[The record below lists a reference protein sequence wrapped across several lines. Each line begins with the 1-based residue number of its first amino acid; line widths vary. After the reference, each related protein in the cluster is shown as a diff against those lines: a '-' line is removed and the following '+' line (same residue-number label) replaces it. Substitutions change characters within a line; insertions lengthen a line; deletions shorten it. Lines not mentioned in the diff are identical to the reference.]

1 MSSVSADI
9 LVVDDHDLVRRV
21 LDRMLQR
28 EGHRCRQ
35 AGSVQEAQQLIAADP
50 PDLVLCDIDM
60 PGQSGLV
67 LVDWLAAQH
76 PDTAVMMVTA
86 CDDPAVA
93 ARVLAAGADGYLIK
107 PFEPNEIVINVANA
121 LRRHQLDA
129 DLRRRQAALQQV
141 VDHQSSQIRTSVA
154 ELEQASA
161 SLQHSYQES
170 VWRLACAAEYR
181 DPETATH
188 LERMSRYSELLARA
202 IQCDPAWCALLRL
215 ASPMHDVGKLG
226 IPDEILM
233 KPGRFTE
240 ADRLI
245 MNRHA
250 EIGHRILAGSE
261 SPLLQMAATVAYTH
275 HERWD
280 GTGYPRGL
288 RGTDIPVEGR
298 IVAVADVFDAL
309 TTQRRY
315 KDTMTFDEAEA
326 IMRAESGSHFDP
338 DLIDAFF
345 SRRAEVEAVQGSFA
359 DAL

>member
-1 MSSVSADI
+1 MTTAAADI
-9 LVVDDHDLVRRV
+9 LVVDDQDLVRRV

-35 AGSVQEAQQLIAADP
+35 AGSVHEAKQVVSAEP
-50 PDLVLCDIDM
+50 PELVLCDIDM
-60 PGQSGLV
+60 PGDSGLV
-67 LVDWLAAQH
+67 LVDWLAEHH

-93 ARVLAAGADGYLIK
+93 ARVLAAGADGYIIK
-107 PFEPNEIVINVANA
+107 PFERNEIVINVANA
-121 LRRHQLDA
+121 LRRHHLDA
-129 DLRRRQAALQQV
+129 ELRRRQATLQQT
-141 VDHQSSQIRTSVA
+141 VDDQSSQIRASVT
-154 ELEQASA
+154 ELEHASE
-161 SLQHSYQES
+161 SLEHSYQES

-188 LERMSRYSELLARA
+188 LERMSRYSELLART
-202 IQCDPAWCALLRL
+202 IGCDAGWCDLLRL

-226 IPDEILM
+226 IPDEVLM
-233 KPGRFTE
+233 KPGRFTDE
-240 ADRLI
+240 DRAI

-250 EIGHRILAGSE
+250 EIGHRILSGSD
-261 SPLLQMAATVAYTH
+261 SPLLQMAASVAYTH
-275 HERWD
+275 HEWWD

-288 RGTDIPVEGR
+288 RGTDIPIEGR

-315 KDTMTFDEAEA
+315 KDTMTFAEAETL
-326 IMRAESGSHFDP
+326 MRAERGTHFDP

-345 SRRAEVEAVQGSFA
+345 SSRAEVEAIQGTFA
-359 DAL
+359 DMA